1 MSRLN
6 TPRTVAK
13 TTAVEPRAAT
23 FESAIASAASRLSD
37 YLELTK
43 PRIVVLE
50 LIVAGAAACL
60 AARHTIDVGAVLHAL
75 AATALVAAS
84 ASIAN
89 QWVERRIDA
98 RMRRTANR
106 PLPAGRVTSA
116 EALSLS
122 AVSLVVGV
130 AWLATK
136 VNLTTAALGLT
147 SWVLYVM
154 IYTPLKTRSP
164 INTTVGA
171 VAGAIPILM
180 GWTATGTPLNVTAL
194 SLAGV
199 LFLWQFPHFMAIAWL
214 YRADYAKGG
223 YQMLSVADP
232 TGYSAGRQA
241 VVAALVLIP
250 VSVLPVLAAPGVG
263 PLLYVSGAVVLGIG
277 QLAFAVLF
285 FRGAGDDHARLLLR
299 ASLVYLPT
307 LLAMLI
313 LAPWI

>member
-6 TPRTVAK
+6 APRALAK
-13 TTAVEPRAAT
+13 ATSVEPESTALARALA
-23 FESAIASAASRLSD
+23 AAASRLSD

-60 AARHTIDVGAVLHAL
+60 AARQSLDVAAVIHAL

-89 QWVERRIDA
+89 QWLERRVDA

-106 PLPAGRVTSA
+106 PLPAGRVTGA
-116 EALSLS
+116 EAVALSVAAL
-122 AVSLVVGV
+122 AVGLV
-130 AWLATK
+130 WLATK
-136 VNLTTAALGLT
+136 VNVTTALLGLA
-147 SWVLYVM
+147 SWAIYVV
-154 IYTPLKTRSP
+154 IYTPLKLRSP

-180 GWTATGTPLNVTAL
+180 GWTATGAPLNLTAL

-214 YRADYAKGG
+214 YRHDYAIAGHR
-223 YQMLSVADP
+223 MLTVVDP
-232 TGYSAGRQA
+232 SGIRAGVQAITG
-241 VVAALVLIP
+241 AALLIP
-250 VSVLPVLAAPGVG
+250 VSLIPAIQPT
-263 PLLYVSGAVVLGIG
+263 SGSPMVYALWATALGG
-277 QLAFAVLF
+277 AQLALAIRFAMQ
-285 FRGAGDDHARLLLR
+285 RDERSARLLLR
-299 ASLVYLPT
+299 STLIYLPAWMG
-307 LLAMLI
+307 LQLMVSM
-313 LAPWI
+313 

>member
-6 TPRTVAK
+6 APRALAK
-13 TTAVEPRAAT
+13 ATSVEPESTALARALA
-23 FESAIASAASRLSD
+23 AAASRLSD

-60 AARHTIDVGAVLHAL
+60 AARQSLDVAAVIHAL

-89 QWVERRIDA
+89 QWLERRVDA

-106 PLPAGRVTSA
+106 PLPAGRVTGA
-116 EALSLS
+116 EAVALSVAAL
-122 AVSLVVGV
+122 AVGL

-136 VNLTTAALGLT
+136 VNAATALLGLA
-147 SWVLYVM
+147 SWAIYVV
-154 IYTPLKTRSP
+154 IYTPLKLRSP

-180 GWTATGTPLNVTAL
+180 GWTATGAPLNLTAL

-214 YRADYAKGG
+214 YRHDYATAGHR
-223 YQMLSVADP
+223 MLTVVDP
-232 TGYSAGRQA
+232 SGIRAGVQAITG
-241 VVAALVLIP
+241 AALLIP
-250 VSVLPVLAAPGVG
+250 VSLIPAIQPT
-263 PLLYVSGAVVLGIG
+263 SGSPMVYALWATALGG
-277 QLAFAVLF
+277 AQLALAIRFAMQ
-285 FRGAGDDHARLLLR
+285 RDERSARLLLR
-299 ASLVYLPT
+299 STLIYLPAWMG
-307 LLAMLI
+307 LQLMVSM
-313 LAPWI
+313 

>member
-6 TPRTVAK
+6 TPRAVAK
-13 TTAVEPRAAT
+13 STSVEPRAAT
-23 FESAIASAASRLSD
+23 LEKAFAAAASRLSD

-60 AARHTIDVGAVLHAL
+60 AARHTLNVGAVLHAL

-89 QWVERRIDA
+89 QWLERRVDA
-98 RMRRTANR
+98 RMRRTAGR
-106 PLPAGRVTSA
+106 PLPAGRVASG
-116 EALSLS
+116 EAIALS
-122 AVSLVVGV
+122 AVSLVIGV
-130 AWLATK
+130 TWLAAK
-136 VNLTTAALGLT
+136 VNLTTAALGLA

-180 GWTATGTPLNVTAL
+180 GWTATGTPLNLTAL

-214 YRADYAKGG
+214 YRHDYAMAGHR
-223 YQMLSVADP
+223 MLTVVDP
-232 TGYSAGRQA
+232 SGVRAGVQA
-241 VVAALVLIP
+241 I
-250 VSVLPVLAAPGVG
+250 
-263 PLLYVSGAVVLGIG
+263 SGAVLLIPISLIPALHPTSGSPMVYALWATALGTA
-277 QLAFAVLF
+277 QLALAIRFALE
-285 FRGAGDDHARLLLR
+285 RDERSARLLLR
-299 ASLVYLPT
+299 ATLVYLPAWMG
-307 LLAMLI
+307 LQLMVSM
-313 LAPWI
+313 